1 MRDTFRTPL
10 LAATVAVLATAL
22 GGCAGS
28 QDARFYVLS
37 PVPASEAPKNPP
49 SGAPPRVGLWPVE
62 LPAQLDRL
70 QIVTRSGQNEIA
82 LAEFDLWAAPLA
94 DQVTRVLAEDLAI
107 LIPSDHVT
115 VFPWARDTL
124 PDYEV
129 QVEVVRSEATLGGQY
144 ELVANWSVF
153 KRGARN
159 GGVRGKSALLEP
171 AGASY
176 ATLAG
181 AKSRLVGA
189 LGRDIAGAVQKLSW

>member
-1 MRDTFRTPL
+1 MRDNLRIAL
-10 LAATVAVLATAL
+10 LAASVAAVLGIVT
-22 GGCAGS
+22 GCATS

-37 PVPASEAPKNPP
+37 PVPVSEAPKTPP
-49 SGAPPRVGLWPVE
+49 PGALPRVGLWPVE

-82 LAEFDLWAAPLA
+82 LAEFDLWAAPLG

-107 LIPSDHVT
+107 LIPTDHVA

-129 QVEVVRSEATLGGQY
+129 QVEVIRSEATLGGQY

-153 KRGARN
+153 KRGVRN
-159 GGVRGKSALLEP
+159 GGVRGKSALVEP

-176 ATLAG
+176 AALAG